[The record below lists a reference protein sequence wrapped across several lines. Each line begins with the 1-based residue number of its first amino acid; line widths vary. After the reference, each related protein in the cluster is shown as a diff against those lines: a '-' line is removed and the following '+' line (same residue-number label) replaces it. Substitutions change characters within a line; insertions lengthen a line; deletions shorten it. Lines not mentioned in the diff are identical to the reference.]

1 MEEIRF
7 RSNLMRNNDM
17 INNPIFTYQC
27 QLKVG
32 VFINFIL
39 LILQQKSMNLKS
51 QFEKVDDYF
60 SPKVIDEVNDQFI
73 KVAKIKG
80 DKVPWHNHENEDEL
94 FYIVEGTLLMEIEN
108 EENRQLKTGD
118 LYVVRKGV
126 NHRVSAEQ
134 ECLIMLIESKTTE
147 HTGNVKSE
155 ISKSIA
161 DQLS

>member
-1 MEEIRF
+1 
-7 RSNLMRNNDM
+7 
-17 INNPIFTYQC
+17 
-27 QLKVG
+27 
-32 VFINFIL
+32 
-39 LILQQKSMNLKS
+39 MNLKS

-60 SPKVIDEVNDQFI
+60 SPKIIDEVNDQFI
-73 KVAKIKG
+73 KIAKIKG

-94 FYIVEGTLLMEIEN
+94 FYIVEGTLLMEVEN